1 MDLLQGVT
9 VALLMLL
16 AWVGAIVWLRRRGY
30 AQFSFGGFSR
40 GPGVKPAKR
49 MQVMERVALTP
60 QHSLHLVRVDD
71 RVVLVASAPGGCS
84 VLSPMDDDGESQC

>member
-1 MDLLQGVT
+1 MDLLQGIT

-30 AQFSFGGFSR
+30 AQLSLGGFSR
-40 GPGVKPAKR
+40 GPGAKPAKR
-49 MQVMERVALTP
+49 MQVIERVALTP
-60 QHSLHLVRVDD
+60 QHALHLIRVDE

-84 VLSPMDDDGESQC
+84 VLSPIDDDGVPQC